1 MNHMTQPVSFA
12 DIKIFLAEISNLL
25 LYQEMQI

>member
-1 MNHMTQPVSFA
+1 MNHMTHLLGST
-12 DIKIFLAEISNLL
+12 DMSIFFNRNQQIL